1 MPTKQHTALLGQTEL
16 TILNQTAAK
25 LKALGYHQWADT
37 IRTLSAAAQSGDVA
51 QAKAQLTTL
60 AQIIGAFADGAKAG
74 DSEARFYRDEL
85 CPIHRSIWDRR
96 IVEQLSL
103 F

>member
-1 MPTKQHTALLGQTEL
+1 MPTKHTALLGQTEL
-16 TILNQTAAK
+16 TILSQTAAK
-25 LKALGYHQWADT
+25 LKSLGYYQWADS
-37 IRTLSAAAQSGDVA
+37 IRTLSAAAQTGDVA

-60 AQIIGAFADGAKAG
+60 AQVIATFADGAKGG

-85 CPIHRSIWDRR
+85 CPIHRSIWERR

>member
-1 MPTKQHTALLGQTEL
+1 MPIKNTAMLSQTEL

-37 IRTLSAAAQSGDVA
+37 ARTLSTAAQSGDVA
-51 QAKAQLTTL
+51 QAKAQLDTL
-60 AQIIGAFADGAKAG
+60 AQIIAAFADGAKAG

-85 CPIHRSIWDRR
+85 SMIHGSIWNRR
-96 IVEQLSL
+96 IVEQLTL

>member
-1 MPTKQHTALLGQTEL
+1 MLSQTEL
-16 TILNQTAAK
+16 TILSQTAAK
-25 LKALGYHQWADT
+25 LKAIGYHQWADS
-37 IRTLSAAAQSGDVA
+37 IRTLSAAAQTGDTA
-51 QAKAQLTTL
+51 TAKQQLTTL

-74 DSEARFYRDEL
+74 DSEAKFYRDEL
-85 CPIHRSIWDRR
+85 CPIHRSIWERR